1 MIGCPQVKLP
11 LREPHVELLGLPVGE
26 YVVRVR
32 CRSHNYGLWS
42 KWSNT
47 LQMSIPARP
56 PAGTH
61 DVTVLSSVSQKAP
74 VD

>member
-1 MIGCPQVKLP
+1 MTGGPQVKLP
-11 LREPHVELLGLPVGE
+11 LREPHVELLGLPVGD

-42 KWSNT
+42 EWSNT

-61 DVTVLSSVSQKAP
+61 ALLSVSQQAP
-74 VD
+74 VCWVM